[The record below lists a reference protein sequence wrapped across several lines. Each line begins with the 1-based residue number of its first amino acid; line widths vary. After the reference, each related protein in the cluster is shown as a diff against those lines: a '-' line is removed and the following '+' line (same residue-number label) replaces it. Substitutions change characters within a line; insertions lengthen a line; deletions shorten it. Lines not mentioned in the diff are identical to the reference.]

1 MYNRAYNGVVDMLQY
16 EWDAHKAQTNYE
28 KHKIAFADAVS
39 AFGDDYAI
47 TIVDDH
53 PEESRYILLGQDSQ
67 NRILVVVYAYR
78 DERIRIISAR
88 KATQTEINQYLK
100 E

>member
-1 MYNRAYNGVVDMLQY
+1 MLQY
-16 EWDAHKAQTNYE
+16 EWDPYKAQAKFR

-47 TIVDDH
+47 TIVEEH
-53 PEESRYILLGQDSQ
+53 PDENRYILLGKDAR
-67 NRILVVVYAYR
+67 NRILVVIYTYR

-88 KATQTEINQYLK
+88 KATQTEISEYLK